1 MTQYSNIFN
10 QQPMILAS
18 RASSLAIA
26 QVQIVADKLAPM
38 PVDLLKLTTSG
49 DRILDRSLADAGG
62 KGLFIKEL
70 ESSLL
75 RGDADAAVHSMKDME
90 ASFASGTCVA
100 AVLPREDRRDALVGP
115 FSSLAD
121 LPQGA
126 VIGTSSVRRRAL
138 LLHHRPDL
146 EIRLLRGNVNTR
158 IAAMREGR
166 FDAIILAMAGLR
178 RLGLDVPH
186 SAISPDIML
195 PSAGQGALA
204 IQARN
209 ADDSR
214 SQAVIDAAATIG
226 CATTTTEV
234 TAERA
239 LLGRLDGSCHT
250 PIAASATL
258 QPDGRL
264 HLDGMILSTDGSNA
278 FRDSLT
284 GVASDAVQI
293 GVALADHVVDDL
305 RFINSDQA
313 VR

>member
-1 MTQYSNIFN
+1 YSNIFN

-26 QVQIVADKLAPM
+26 QFQIVADKLAPM

-226 CATTTTEV
+226 CAATTTEV

-293 GVALADHVVDDL
+293 GVALADQLLGAAGGRDFL
-305 RFINSDQA
+305 A
-313 VR
+313 

>member
-226 CATTTTEV
+226 CAATTTEV

-293 GVALADHVVDDL
+293 GVALADQLLCAAGGRDFL
-305 RFINSDQA
+305 A
-313 VR
+313 

>member
-38 PVDLLKLTTSG
+38 PIDLLKLTTSG

-226 CATTTTEV
+226 CAATTTEV

-293 GVALADHVVDDL
+293 GVALADQLLGAAGGRDFL
-305 RFINSDQA
+305 A
-313 VR
+313 

>member
-75 RGDADAAVHSMKDME
+75 RGDADVAVHSMKDME

-100 AVLPREDRRDALVGP
+100 AMLPREDRRDALVGP

-226 CATTTTEV
+226 CAATTTEV

-293 GVALADHVVDDL
+293 GVALADQLLGAAGGRDFL
-305 RFINSDQA
+305 A
-313 VR
+313 

>member
-226 CATTTTEV
+226 CAATTTEV
-234 TAERA
+234 KAERA

-293 GVALADHVVDDL
+293 GVALADQLLGAAGGRDFL
-305 RFINSDQA
+305 A
-313 VR
+313 

>member
-158 IAAMREGR
+158 IAAMHEGR

-226 CATTTTEV
+226 CAATTTEV

-293 GVALADHVVDDL
+293 GVALADQLLGAAGGRDFL
-305 RFINSDQA
+305 A
-313 VR
+313 

>member
-166 FDAIILAMAGLR
+166 FDAVILAMAGLR
-178 RLGLDVPH
+178 RLGLDIPH

-226 CATTTTEV
+226 CAATTTEV

-293 GVALADHVVDDL
+293 GVALADQLLGAAGGRDFL
-305 RFINSDQA
+305 A
-313 VR
+313 

>member
-186 SAISPDIML
+186 SAISPNIML

-226 CATTTTEV
+226 CAATTTEV

-293 GVALADHVVDDL
+293 GVALADQLLGAAGGRDFL
-305 RFINSDQA
+305 A
-313 VR
+313 

>member
-26 QVQIVADKLAPM
+26 QVQIVADRLAPM

-226 CATTTTEV
+226 CAATTTEV

-293 GVALADHVVDDL
+293 GVALADQLLGAAGGRDFL
-305 RFINSDQA
+305 A
-313 VR
+313 

>member
-226 CATTTTEV
+226 CAATTTEV

-284 GVASDAVQI
+284 GVASDAVRI
-293 GVALADHVVDDL
+293 GVALADQLLGAAGGRDFL
-305 RFINSDQA
+305 A
-313 VR
+313 

>member
-226 CATTTTEV
+226 CAATTTEV
-234 TAERA
+234 KAERA

-258 QPDGRL
+258 QPDGKL

-293 GVALADHVVDDL
+293 GVALADQLLGAAGGRDFL
-305 RFINSDQA
+305 A
-313 VR
+313 

>member
-1 MTQYSNIFN
+1 M
-10 QQPMILAS
+10 
-18 RASSLAIA
+18 
-26 QVQIVADKLAPM
+26 
-38 PVDLLKLTTSG
+38 
-49 DRILDRSLADAGG
+49 
-62 KGLFIKEL
+62 
-70 ESSLL
+70 
-75 RGDADAAVHSMKDME
+75 HSMKDME

-226 CATTTTEV
+226 CAATTTEV

-258 QPDGRL
+258 QPHGRL

-293 GVALADHVVDDL
+293 GVALADQLLGAAGGRDFL
-305 RFINSDQA
+305 A
-313 VR
+313 

>member
-10 QQPMILAS
+10 QQQMILAT

-26 QVQIVADKLAPM
+26 QAQIVADRLAPM

-49 DRILDRSLADAGG
+49 DKILDRSLADAGG

-70 ESSLL
+70 ENSLL

-138 LLHHRPDL
+138 LLYHRPDL

-166 FDAIILAMAGLR
+166 FDAIILAMAGLQ
-178 RLGLDVPH
+178 RLRLDVPH
-186 SAISPDIML
+186 SAISPDIMP

-204 IQARN
+204 IQACN
-209 ADDSR
+209 ADDPR
-214 SQAVIDAAATIG
+214 SQAVVDAAASIG
-226 CATTTTEV
+226 CAATTTEV
-234 TAERA
+234 KAERA

-264 HLDGMILSTDGSNA
+264 HVDGMILSTDGSNA
-278 FRDSLT
+278 FRDSLI

-293 GVALADHVVDDL
+293 GVTLADQLLSAAGGRDFL
-305 RFINSDQA
+305 A
-313 VR
+313 

>member
-214 SQAVIDAAATIG
+214 SQAVIDAAATIC
-226 CATTTTEV
+226 CAATTTEV

-293 GVALADHVVDDL
+293 GVALADQLLGAAGGRDFL
-305 RFINSDQA
+305 A
-313 VR
+313 

>member
-214 SQAVIDAAATIG
+214 SQAVIDAAATID
-226 CATTTTEV
+226 CAATTTEV

-293 GVALADHVVDDL
+293 GVALADQLLGAAGGRDFL
-305 RFINSDQA
+305 A
-313 VR
+313 

>member
-38 PVDLLKLTTSG
+38 PIDLLKLTTSG

-62 KGLFIKEL
+62 KGLFVKEL

-226 CATTTTEV
+226 CAATTTEV

-293 GVALADHVVDDL
+293 GVALADQLLGAAGGRDFL
-305 RFINSDQA
+305 A
-313 VR
+313 

>member
-10 QQPMILAS
+10 QQPMILAT

-38 PVDLLKLTTSG
+38 PIDLLKLTTSG
-49 DRILDRSLADAGG
+49 DKILDRSLADAGG

-146 EIRLLRGNVNTR
+146 DIRLLRGNVNTR
-158 IAAMREGR
+158 IAAMGEGR

-186 SAISPDIML
+186 SAISPDIMP

-209 ADDSR
+209 VDDSR
-214 SQAVIDAAATIG
+214 SQAVVNAAASIS
-226 CATTTTEV
+226 CATTTIEV

-293 GVALADHVVDDL
+293 GVALADQLLGAAGGRDFL
-305 RFINSDQA
+305 A
-313 VR
+313 

>member
-214 SQAVIDAAATIG
+214 GQAVIDAAATIG

-258 QPDGRL
+258 KPDGRL

-293 GVALADHVVDDL
+293 GVALADQLLGAAGGRDFL
-305 RFINSDQA
+305 A
-313 VR
+313 

>member
-186 SAISPDIML
+186 SAISPDIMP

-214 SQAVIDAAATIG
+214 SYAVVDAAASIG
-226 CATTTTEV
+226 CAATTTEV

-250 PIAASATL
+250 PIATSATL

-293 GVALADHVVDDL
+293 GVALADQLLGAAGGRDFL
-305 RFINSDQA
+305 A
-313 VR
+313 

>member
-209 ADDSR
+209 VDDSR

-226 CATTTTEV
+226 CAATTTEV

-293 GVALADHVVDDL
+293 GVALADQLLGAAGGRDFL
-305 RFINSDQA
+305 A
-313 VR
+313 

>member
-1 MTQYSNIFN
+1 MTQYSNTFN

-38 PVDLLKLTTSG
+38 PIDLLKLTTSG
-49 DRILDRSLADAGG
+49 DKILDRSLADAGG

-226 CATTTTEV
+226 CAATTTEV

-284 GVASDAVQI
+284 GVASNAVQI
-293 GVALADHVVDDL
+293 GVALADQLLDAAGGRDFL
-305 RFINSDQA
+305 A
-313 VR
+313 

>member
-26 QVQIVADKLAPM
+26 QVQIVADKLTPM

-226 CATTTTEV
+226 CAATTTEV

-293 GVALADHVVDDL
+293 GVALADQLLGAAGGRDFL
-305 RFINSDQA
+305 A
-313 VR
+313 

>member
-226 CATTTTEV
+226 CAATTTEV

-284 GVASDAVQI
+284 GVASNAVQI
-293 GVALADHVVDDL
+293 GVALADQLLGAAGGRDFL
-305 RFINSDQA
+305 A
-313 VR
+313 

>member
-146 EIRLLRGNVNTR
+146 EIRLLRGNVNSR

-214 SQAVIDAAATIG
+214 SQAVIDAAATID
-226 CATTTTEV
+226 CAATTTEV

-293 GVALADHVVDDL
+293 GVALADQLLGAAGGRDFL
-305 RFINSDQA
+305 A
-313 VR
+313 

>member
-209 ADDSR
+209 TDDSR

-226 CATTTTEV
+226 CAATTTEV

-293 GVALADHVVDDL
+293 GVALADQLLGAAGGRDFL
-305 RFINSDQA
+305 A
-313 VR
+313 

>member
-115 FSSLAD
+115 FFSLAD

-226 CATTTTEV
+226 CAATTTEV

-293 GVALADHVVDDL
+293 GVALADQLLGAAGGRDFL
-305 RFINSDQA
+305 A
-313 VR
+313 

>member
-226 CATTTTEV
+226 CAATSTEV

-293 GVALADHVVDDL
+293 GVALADQLLGAAGGRDFL
-305 RFINSDQA
+305 A
-313 VR
+313 

>member
-1 MTQYSNIFN
+1 MTQYSNIFDH
-10 QQPMILAS
+10 QPLILAS

-26 QVQIVADKLAPM
+26 QVQIVADRLAPM
-38 PVDLLKLTTSG
+38 PVDMLKLTTSG

-70 ESSLL
+70 ENSLL
-75 RGDADAAVHSMKDME
+75 RGDADAAVHSLKDME
-90 ASFASGTCVA
+90 TSFASGTCLA

-138 LLHHRPDL
+138 LLYHRPDL

-158 IAAMREGR
+158 IAALRDGR

-178 RLGLDVPH
+178 RLELDVPH
-186 SAISPDIML
+186 SAISPDIMP

-209 ADDSR
+209 AEDAR
-214 SQAVIDAAATIG
+214 SQAVVDVAASLSCAAAT
-226 CATTTTEV
+226 TEV
-234 TAERA
+234 VAERA
-239 LLGRLDGSCHT
+239 LLGQLDGSCHT
-250 PIAASATL
+250 PIAANATL
-258 QPDGRL
+258 QADGSL

-284 GVASDAVQI
+284 GVASDAAQI
-293 GVALADHVVDDL
+293 GVALADQLLGAAGGRDFL
-305 RFINSDQA
+305 A
-313 VR
+313 

>member
-10 QQPMILAS
+10 QQQMILAT

-26 QVQIVADKLAPM
+26 QAQIVADRLAPM

-49 DRILDRSLADAGG
+49 DKILDRSLADAGG

-70 ESSLL
+70 ENSLL

-90 ASFASGTCVA
+90 ASFAIGTCVA

-138 LLHHRPDL
+138 LLYYRPDL
-146 EIRLLRGNVNTR
+146 EIQLLRGNVNTR
-158 IAAMREGR
+158 ITAMREGR
-166 FDAIILAMAGLR
+166 FDAIILAMAGLQ

-186 SAISPDIML
+186 SAISPDIMP

-214 SQAVIDAAATIG
+214 SQAVVDAAASIG
-226 CATTTTEV
+226 CAATTTEV

-264 HLDGMILSTDGSNA
+264 HVDGMILSTDGSNA
-278 FRDSLT
+278 FRDSLI

-293 GVALADHVVDDL
+293 GVTLADQLLGAAGGRDFL
-305 RFINSDQA
+305 A
-313 VR
+313 

>member
-258 QPDGRL
+258 KPDGRL

-293 GVALADHVVDDL
+293 GVALADQLLGAAGGRDFL
-305 RFINSDQA
+305 A
-313 VR
+313 

>member
-214 SQAVIDAAATIG
+214 SQAVIDAVATIG
-226 CATTTTEV
+226 CAATTTEV

-293 GVALADHVVDDL
+293 GVALADQLLGAAGGRDFL
-305 RFINSDQA
+305 A
-313 VR
+313 

>member
-1 MTQYSNIFN
+1 
-10 QQPMILAS
+10 
-18 RASSLAIA
+18 
-26 QVQIVADKLAPM
+26 M

-70 ESSLL
+70 ETSLL

-166 FDAIILAMAGLR
+166 FDAVILAMAGLR

-226 CATTTTEV
+226 CAATTTEV

-264 HLDGMILSTDGSNA
+264 HLDGMILSTGGSNA

-293 GVALADHVVDDL
+293 GVALADQLLGAAGGRDFL
-305 RFINSDQA
+305 A
-313 VR
+313 

>member
-10 QQPMILAS
+10 QQPMILAT

-26 QVQIVADKLAPM
+26 QVQIVADRLAPM
-38 PVDLLKLTTSG
+38 PIDLLKLTTSG
-49 DRILDRSLADAGG
+49 DKILDRSLADAGG

-90 ASFASGTCVA
+90 ASLASGTCVA

-158 IAAMREGR
+158 IAAVREGR

-186 SAISPDIML
+186 SAISPDIMP

-214 SQAVIDAAATIG
+214 SQAVVDAAASIG
-226 CATTTTEV
+226 CAATTTEV

-258 QPDGRL
+258 QPNGSL

-293 GVALADHVVDDL
+293 GVALADQLLGAAGGRDFL
-305 RFINSDQA
+305 A
-313 VR
+313 

>member
-1 MTQYSNIFN
+1 MTQYSNIFI

-226 CATTTTEV
+226 CAATTTEV

-284 GVASDAVQI
+284 GAASDAVQI
-293 GVALADHVVDDL
+293 GVALADQLLGAAGGRDFL
-305 RFINSDQA
+305 A
-313 VR
+313 

>member
-209 ADDSR
+209 ADNSR

-226 CATTTTEV
+226 CAATTTEV

-293 GVALADHVVDDL
+293 GVALADQLLGAAGGRDFL
-305 RFINSDQA
+305 A
-313 VR
+313 

>member
-186 SAISPDIML
+186 SAISPDIMP

-226 CATTTTEV
+226 CAATTTEV

-293 GVALADHVVDDL
+293 GVALADQLLGAAGGRDFL
-305 RFINSDQA
+305 A
-313 VR
+313 

>member
-226 CATTTTEV
+226 CAATTTEV

-284 GVASDAVQI
+284 GVASDAFQI
-293 GVALADHVVDDL
+293 GVALADQLLGAAGGRDFL
-305 RFINSDQA
+305 A
-313 VR
+313 

>member
-209 ADDSR
+209 AHDSR

-226 CATTTTEV
+226 CAATTTEV

-293 GVALADHVVDDL
+293 GVALADQLLGAAGGRDFL
-305 RFINSDQA
+305 A
-313 VR
+313 

>member
-226 CATTTTEV
+226 CAATTTEV

-284 GVASDAVQI
+284 GVASDADQI
-293 GVALADHVVDDL
+293 GVALADQLLGAAGGRDFL
-305 RFINSDQA
+305 A
-313 VR
+313 